1 MAEFKPEKPKDARN
15 YCIMPIAAT
24 TDKRLAKHQAA
35 FRVLARICSYTDNVG
50 VTFVSQD
57 RLAADLG
64 VSRQAINKQMRL
76 LHEYGYLVY
85 ARKRYKGQTTNS
97 IKVVFD
103 GVKSEEEAYSN
114 LTATQQMEQAERQA
128 LERLSKSDV
137 NPQVNN
143 DKPGATHRLTRV
155 QPTGLH
161 DVNPQ
166 VAHNGTTNDTNNVY
180 KESIKKY
187 MTEYCK
193 TADTLGQTRIIN
205 ERDQS
210 LLQGWIDG
218 GLTLITWRT
227 IIARHATWCKDNK
240 REFAKTLAYFRNP
253 VERELER
260 VGHPDIKRLVNG
272 ILRSNKM

>member
-24 TDKRLAKHQAA
+24 IDNRLAKHQAA
-35 FRVLARICSYTDNVG
+35 FRVLARICTYTDNVG
-50 VTFVSQD
+50 VTFVSQE

-64 VSRQAINKQMRL
+64 VSRQAINKQIKL
-76 LHEYGYLVY
+76 LHDYGYLVY

-103 GVKSEEEAYSN
+103 GVKSEDEAYSN
-114 LTATQQMEQAERQA
+114 LTASQQMEQAERLA
-128 LERLSKSDV
+128 LERLNNNHV
-137 NPQVNN
+137 NSQVDT
-143 DKPGATHRLTRV
+143 DKKGATHRLTRV
-155 QPTGLH
+155 QPTGCR

-166 VAHNGTTNDTNNVY
+166 VAYNGTTNVSDNAY
-180 KESIKKY
+180 KESIKRM

-193 TADTLGQTRIIN
+193 TADSLGQTRIIN

-210 LLQGWIDG
+210 LLQGWIDS
-218 GLTLITWRT
+218 GLTFITWQA
-227 IIARHATWCKDNK
+227 IIARHATWCKENR
-240 REFAKTLAYFRNP
+240 REFAKTLAYFREP
-253 VERELER
+253 VARELEK

-272 ILRSNKM
+272 IMRSNKL

>member
-137 NPQVNN
+137 NPQV
-143 DKPGATHRLTRV
+143 DKDKAGATHRFTRA
-155 QPTGLH
+155 QPTGCR

-166 VAHNGTTNDTNNVY
+166 VALNGTTNGTNNVY
-180 KESIKKY
+180 KESIRKMMK
-187 MTEYCK
+187 EYCD
-193 TADTLGQTRIIN
+193 TADSLGQTRIIN

-210 LLQGWIDG
+210 LLQGWIDS
-218 GLTLITWRT
+218 GLTFITWRA
-227 IIARHATWCKDNK
+227 IIARHATWCKENG
-240 REFAKTLAYFRNP
+240 REFAKTLAYFREP
-253 VERELER
+253 VARELEKA
-260 VGHPDIKRLVNG
+260 GHPDVKRLVNAVIRG
-272 ILRSNKM
+272 NKL